1 MLRKKLDE
9 IVSSV
14 VLAQRVG
21 TTKKL
26 FQLTDQAILW
36 YSITHM
42 ADTKKV
48 MVIEDDKF
56 LSSLIKTGLERKG
69 FTVLQAFDGE
79 QATTML
85 RTEQPDLI
93 ILDLIMPKVNG
104 FEVLQMI
111 SITPQLSKTPVIILS
126 NLAQDSDVEK
136 ARALG
141 AKEYFVKVKISIDDL
156 LEKIKDLTDIP

>member
-1 MLRKKLDE
+1 
-9 IVSSV
+9 
-14 VLAQRVG
+14 
-21 TTKKL
+21 
-26 FQLTDQAILW
+26 
-36 YSITHM
+36 
-42 ADTKKV
+42 

-56 LSSLIKTGLERKG
+56 LSSLIKTRLDKEG

-85 RTEQPDLI
+85 REEQPDLI
-93 ILDLIMPKVNG
+93 VLDLIMPKVNG

-156 LEKIKDLTDIP
+156 LLKIKDLTVAN

>member
-1 MLRKKLDE
+1 
-9 IVSSV
+9 
-14 VLAQRVG
+14 
-21 TTKKL
+21 
-26 FQLTDQAILW
+26 
-36 YSITHM
+36 M
-42 ADTKKV
+42 ADVKTV

-56 LSSLIKTGLERKG
+56 LSSLIKTRLEKDG
-69 FTVLQAFDGE
+69 FTVVQAFDGE
-79 QATTML
+79 AAITML
-85 RTEQPDLI
+85 RETQPDLI
-93 ILDLIMPKVNG
+93 VLDLIMPKVNG

-156 LEKIKDLTDIP
+156 LVKIKDLTVPS